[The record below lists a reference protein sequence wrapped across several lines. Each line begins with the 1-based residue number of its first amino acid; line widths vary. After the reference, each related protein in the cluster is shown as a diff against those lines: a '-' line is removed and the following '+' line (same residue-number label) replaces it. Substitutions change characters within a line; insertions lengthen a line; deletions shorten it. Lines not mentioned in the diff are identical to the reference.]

1 MAETPVQRLRR
12 EPPEHEQDGAEREPE
27 GKAFEAEHDEPVP
40 RRIVKRT
47 ISFLHLDGG

>member
-12 EPPEHEQDGAEREPE
+12 ERAEHEQDGAEREPE
-27 GKAFEAEHDEPVP
+27 GNGFEAERDEPVP

-47 ISFLHLDGG
+47 ISFLHLGSG